1 MQPISIVK
9 YEQSIG
15 NHPRSAEVGW
25 NLGRQQHSQALGE
38 DAFESRDGHR
48 KLGLHASLLSDHH
61 LRGAWSHSLLC
72 DFACFFSSHLMISK
86 MTYYSRKMKKM
97 KKNVTSVGGDDACP
111 DFSLS
116 HHAYDD
122 VFCCYCGASFCP
134 YSHSFCS
141 CCDCASFLSLRT
153 SPGVCPSRPPSP
165 SSSH

>member
-15 NHPRSAEVGW
+15 NHPRSAEVSW
-25 NLGRQQHSQALGE
+25 NLGRQYSQALGE

-48 KLGLHASLLSDHH
+48 KLGLRAFLPFYHH
-61 LRGAWSHSLLC
+61 LRGAWSHILLC
-72 DFACFFSSHLMISK
+72 GFEFVFASHWMISK

-111 DFSLS
+111 DFGLS

-122 VFCCYCGASFCP
+122 VSCCCCGASFCP
-134 YSHSFCS
+134 YSHSSCP
-141 CCDCASFLSLRT
+141 CCDGASFLSLRT
-153 SPGVCPSRPPSP
+153 SPGVCQSRPPS
-165 SSSH
+165 SR